1 MGMQRKLLWFSAA
14 GLVGMVVLAAVIFLT
29 RKPSFRGVEITP
41 PLAAA
46 EIELTDQNGNLFR
59 LSDHRGEVV
68 LLYFGYINCP
78 DDCPLTTA
86 HLKLAMEDL
95 GPRAR
100 KVQVVMV
107 STDPVRD
114 TPAGLKDFMAH
125 FNPDFLGLTGTR
137 AELEKVWGEY
147 WVHVE
152 NGGETHGTSIFA
164 IDPAGNIRVL
174 FSPETEAE
182 DISADVNLL
191 IKGE

>member
-1 MGMQRKLLWFSAA
+1 MQRKIQWLSVA
-14 GLVGMVVLAAVIFLT
+14 GLAGVIILAAVFVLT
-29 RKPSFRGVEITP
+29 RKPAFKGVVISP

-46 EIELTDQNGNLFR
+46 EIELTDHNGNPFR

-86 HLKLAMEDL
+86 HLKLALEDL
-95 GPRAR
+95 GARAK

-125 FNPDFLGLTGTR
+125 FNPDFLGLTGTQ
-137 AELEKVWGEY
+137 AELEKVWEDY

-152 NGGETHGTSIFA
+152 NGGETHGTSIFV
-164 IDPAGNIRVL
+164 IDPAGNIRIL
-174 FSPETEAE
+174 FSPESEPD

-191 IKGE
+191 IKGK